1 MWSNHPSTLKGT
13 NYLDSVSLQEKQI
26 RFWVI
31 TIQLFFMDQDKQVQD
46 AIISKKNW
54 IVIKRNPA
62 ELVVDIM

>member
-31 TIQLFFMDQDKQVQD
+31 TIQLFFMDQDKKVQY
-46 AIISKKNW
+46 AIISKKNR